1 MPSVA
6 GRWGPATVPAGGQ
19 LSEEKVVA
27 VLDRYSP
34 IPLHYQLRTA
44 IDSRIDSGEWRP
56 DSQVPSERDLCE
68 QFQVSRITVRQALS
82 QLVTEGRLVRVRGRG
97 TFVAQSPFKKCL
109 LPLVG
114 FTQDMLARGQK
125 PGAKVLKFEVTAATP
140 NVARALQIPEEEG
153 VIVLKRLR
161 LANEQPMAV
170 ETVHLPER
178 FCPGILQENLED
190 QSLYSLLRGRYGIRP
205 TRAFQQWQAVACP
218 SLDAK
223 LLGVRSRSPVLQ
235 IRRVTYEAGGRPFE
249 YLESFFR
256 GDRYI
261 FYAELQ
267 ETGATVAVGDEE
279 TPAGVRGG
287 GDPALDA
294 LRVMSQASD
303 APSSKGS
310 APRATRRETST
321 VS

>member
-1 MPSVA
+1 
-6 GRWGPATVPAGGQ
+6 
-19 LSEEKVVA
+19 

-44 IDSRIDSGEWRP
+44 IDARIDSGEWAP
-56 DSQVPSERDLCE
+56 ESQVPSERDLCE

-82 QLVTEGRLVRVRGRG
+82 QLVNEGRLVRVRGRG

-125 PGAKVLKFEVTAATP
+125 PGARVLKFEVAAPSP
-140 NVARALQIPEEEG
+140 NVARALQIGDDEG

-161 LANEQPMAV
+161 LANDQPMAV

-178 FCPGILQENLED
+178 FCPGLLRENLED
-190 QSLYSLLRGRYGIRP
+190 QSLYSLLRGRYSIRP
-205 TRAFQQWQAVACP
+205 TRALQQWQAVACP
-218 SLDAK
+218 SIDAK

-235 IRRVTYEAGGRPFE
+235 IRRVTFEAEGRPFE
-249 YLESFFR
+249 YLESYFR

-267 ETGATVAVGDEE
+267 EAGAGFREDDAAGLSTARAGEASFGAISYMA
-279 TPAGVRGG
+279 TPRTI
-287 GDPALDA
+287 
-294 LRVMSQASD
+294 
-303 APSSKGS
+303 GS
-310 APRATRRETST
+310 
-321 VS
+321 